1 MSQFVAASTKPAL
14 GCSLR
19 AQVVHDLR
27 NLVASLEPFSP
38 APAATVISR
47 TGLRPCRKD
56 YRSTIL
62 ILIAEFALR
71 RRRKTEEPHADAV
84 IA

>member
-27 NLVASLEPFSP
+27 NLVASFEPSGNHGP
-38 APAATVISR
+38 
-47 TGLRPCRKD
+47 
-56 YRSTIL
+56 
-62 ILIAEFALR
+62 R
-71 RRRKTEEPHADAV
+71 RRERATRHESLFPIPFLSRRTNGASLGV
-84 IA
+84 S